1 MRNSG
6 QLAYI
11 PGSPVTI
18 PERALVQYLEGATI
32 CRDKTRGRT
41 SRKSQTST
49 DTLKSCGQTQ
59 EQDALSIILRVKER
73 RRRSKSISRSGRSE
87 ERRVGKECV
96 STCRSRWRRESTKKQ
111 QDISKTEIQ
120 NNQTNR

>member
-49 DTLKSCGQTQ
+49 DTLKSCGQTP
-59 EQDALSIILRVKER
+59 EPDALSIILRVKER
-73 RRRSKSISRSGRSE
+73 RRRRKSRSE

-96 STCRSRWRRESTKKQ
+96 STCRSRWSPY
-111 QDISKTEIQ
+111 
-120 NNQTNR
+120 N

>member
-1 MRNSG
+1 MTQEEAARALGKSIKTIYRMRNSG

-41 SRKSQTST
+41 PRKSQTST
-49 DTLKSCGQTQ
+49 DTLKSCGKTQ
-59 EQDALSIILRVKER
+59 ETDALSTIQRGNKR
-73 RRRSKSISRSGRSE
+73 RRRSKNIPH
-87 ERRVGKECV
+87 
-96 STCRSRWRRESTKKQ
+96 
-111 QDISKTEIQ
+111 
-120 NNQTNR
+120 

>member
-1 MRNSG
+1 MRRPPPEDINLAGGRLLTQEEAARALGKSIKTIYRMRNSG

-49 DTLKSCGQTQ
+49 
-59 EQDALSIILRVKER
+59 
-73 RRRSKSISRSGRSE
+73 RSE

-96 STCRSRWRRESTKKQ
+96 RTRRTRWPQSPDKKKQ
-111 QDISKTEIQ
+111 RQTKTKE
-120 NNQTNR
+120 TK

>member
-1 MRNSG
+1 MRISDWSSDGCSSELLLTQEEAARALGKSIKTIYRMRNSG

-59 EQDALSIILRVKER
+59 EPDALSIILRVKER
-73 RRRSKSISRSGRSE
+73 RRRRKSISRSGS
-87 ERRVGKECV
+87 
-96 STCRSRWRRESTKKQ
+96 
-111 QDISKTEIQ
+111 
-120 NNQTNR
+120 

>member
-1 MRNSG
+1 MRRPPPEDINLAGGRLLTQEEAARALGKSIKTIYRMRNSG

-41 SRKSQTST
+41 SRKSPTST
-49 DTLKSCGQTQ
+49 DTLKSCGQKIARAHVCTTVTNYQ
-59 EQDALSIILRVKER
+59 HV
-73 RRRSKSISRSGRSE
+73 
-87 ERRVGKECV
+87 
-96 STCRSRWRRESTKKQ
+96 CRTHHEK
-111 QDISKTEIQ
+111 
-120 NNQTNR
+120 N